1 MKKILVV
8 LLAVAMTFCL
18 VACGGGGNEGNSENS
33 AIPADN
39 VLSVMFGGGT
49 PLSMDPALNSAS
61 AGSNIIKLSFAGLMG
76 YQEGEDGN
84 PAIAPELAE
93 SYEVSEDGLTY
104 TFTLRAGLKWSDG
117 SDFVA
122 SDVVKSWQRAASST
136 LGADY
141 GFLYQMFEG
150 YDPDGDG
157 TEMSIVADDAANT
170 VTCKLAYA
178 APYFLDLCA
187 FPVFFPVKTDIADAE
202 GIWAIDP
209 ATSIGMGAFK
219 MVSYA
224 VDDVIVYEKN
234 PNYWNAENVKLDG
247 VKAYLSEDDT
257 AILTAYENDTVQ
269 FINSIN
275 PDEFDRLRSTY
286 GDEFFIADQ
295 MGTWYI
301 LFNVYKDYSPAGKQ
315 LTVQEQAKAR
325 FAMGQL
331 INREVLVNDITKGG
345 QVAATGFYPNG
356 LSDGKNA
363 DVRSAEGYGKWY
375 TGTNTP
381 SDVNEKYTVDQV
393 EACKTLM
400 DLGYAYEG
408 TLEDGTLKFTDAPA
422 VEFSFN
428 NAGANKAIIEYV
440 QGTWAAFG
448 LTATINQDAWAT
460 LQDELKKGNA
470 EASRMGW
477 VSDYNDCTN
486 FIEIFISA
494 SGNNYP
500 RLGRDIGT
508 YTKSSDVTKDAGLG
522 AYWGANGDQTWADAF
537 DALDTKILYAT
548 DMAERAKLCAEAEN
562 VIMATGSVAPMYF
575 YTNPCMQ
582 KAFLHDAW
590 VLVSGDIILTYA
602 NFAE

>member
-1 MKKILVV
+1 MKKLLVV
-8 LLAVAMTFCL
+8 LLALAMIFSL
-18 VACGGGGNEGNSENS
+18 AACGGKDSGS
-33 AIPADN
+33 AIPEDN

-76 YQEGEDGN
+76 YQKGEDGN
-84 PAIAPELAE
+84 AVIAPELAE
-93 SYEVSEDGLTY
+93 GYEVSEDNLTY
-104 TFTLRAGLKWSDG
+104 VFKLRDGLKWSDG
-117 SDFVA
+117 SDFKA
-122 SDVVKSWQRAASST
+122 SDVVKSWQRAASGA

-150 YDPDGDG
+150 YDPEGDG
-157 TEMSIVADDAANT
+157 TEMNIVADDAANT

-187 FPVFFPVKTDIADAE
+187 FPVFFPVKVDLADAE
-202 GIWAIDP
+202 GIWAINP
-209 ATSIGMGAFK
+209 ETSIGMGAFK

-257 AILTAYENDTVQ
+257 AILTAYENNTVQ

-275 PDEFDRLRSTY
+275 PDEFDRLRETY

-301 LFNVYKDYSPAGKQ
+301 LFNVYKDFSPAGKQ
-315 LTVQEQAKAR
+315 LTVQDQSKAR
-325 FAMGQL
+325 FALGQL
-331 INREVLVNDITKGG
+331 VNREVLVKDITKGG

-356 LSDGKNA
+356 LADGLNA
-363 DVRSAEGYGKWY
+363 DVRAAEGYGKWY
-375 TGTNTP
+375 EGTNTP
-381 SDVNEKYTVDQV
+381 SDVNAKYTVDQV

-400 DLGYAYEG
+400 DLGFAYEG
-408 TLEDGTLKFTDAPA
+408 TLEDGTLKFLDAPS

-428 NAGANKAIIEYV
+428 DAGANKAIIEYV
-440 QGTWAAFG
+440 QGTWADFG
-448 LTATINQDAWAT
+448 IPSTVNQNAWAT
-460 LQDELKKGNA
+460 LQEELKNGNA
-470 EASRMGW
+470 EGARMGW
-477 VSDYNDCTN
+477 VADYNDCTN

-508 YTKSSDVTKDAGLG
+508 YTRNTEVTKDAGVG
-522 AYWGANGDQTWADAF
+522 AYWGLNGDQTWADAF
-537 DALDTKILYAT
+537 DALDKEILYST
-548 DMAERAKLCAEAEN
+548 DMAKRAELCAEAEK
-562 VIMATGSVAPMYF
+562 VIMATGGVAPMYF

-582 KAFLHDAW
+582 KGFLKDAW